1 MKNPIQ
7 GSAPS
12 AGRSPLAG
20 GSWRSWPAGPDRL
33 RFRRLAGGHGPQ
45 QLPAENLETPEAAP
59 LLVNGAIGNFE
70 CALGATILVTGV
82 IADEFGDA
90 QLGAAQWPYD
100 RRDANTQPG
109 GIYGTSGCT
118 SAQGPGIY
126 SPLSVARW
134 SSDNAF
140 KALESF
146 TDAQVAKRDSLM
158 AASALYAGF
167 SLAHLGMA
175 MCSAALDEGPEITN
189 IQLFAEAEN
198 RFATALQLAA
208 SGRSDGLPA
217 RRQCRAGPGR
227 LFQGNTSGAAAAA
240 ALVPAG
246 FVLNATA
253 SDAETRR
260 YNRVF
265 HSNIQSRF
273 YTIEE
278 QSRNL
283 RTEGVPDP
291 RARVINSGLR
301 AADGE
306 IAWFQQKYT
315 AFGSPL
321 PVARYQEAQLILAE
335 AQGGQT
341 AVNIINALRAPHGL
355 PAYTGPTDAASIRS
369 LVIEERRRELFVE
382 GFRMYDI
389 HRFNLPLIP
398 PPGTAYPIK
407 GGATATPP
415 ASPAGRGAVQQP
427 QHRGALNR
435 SETLGPGSCP
445 ARALSGAGDPNSPG
459 HHGIE
464 VTPSSGCPN
473 PPSPGHTVGPKG
485 QHRQDEHQEEAP
497 GHGAVPP
504 GDEPD
509 DAEGREARAHGQEG
523 ESRDGP
529 KDPGHL
535 PPLSSNTP
543 AIRSFTAWIRPAPV
557 SMRVPKRTTWK
568 RSWNV
573 RDPIISRTKFTGTG
587 LSRISGY
594 CPAMARKRRMAGK
607 MAMGPAMIP
616 AMMPLFRE
624 SWCRA
629 TKRMAGMM
637 PRL

>member
-7 GSAPS
+7 GSPSFSGRIHWLVVVAVLAMPALTACDFDDWLEVTAPS
-12 AGRSPLAG
+12 S
-20 GSWRSWPAGPDRL
+20 
-33 RFRRLAGGHGPQ
+33 
-45 QLPAENLETPEAAP
+45 LPAENLETPEAAP

-70 CALGATILVTGV
+70 CALGATILVTGL

-118 SAQGPGIY
+118 SAQGPGVY

-134 SSDNAF
+134 SADNAY
-140 KALESF
+140 KSLESF

-167 SLAHLGMA
+167 SLSHLGMA

-189 IQLFAEAEN
+189 LQLFAEAEQ
-198 RFATALQLAA
+198 RFTTALQAA
-208 SGRSDGLPA
+208 G
-217 RRQCRAGPGR
+217 RAGVAAYQHAANVGLARVR
-227 LFQGNTSGAAAAA
+227 LFQGNSAGAAAAA

-246 FVLNATA
+246 FLLNATA

-278 QSRNL
+278 QSRDL
-283 RTEGVPDP
+283 RTGGVPDP

-306 IAWFQQKYT
+306 IAWYQQKYT

-335 AQGGQT
+335 AQGGQA

-355 PAYTGPTDAASIRS
+355 PAYTGATDAASIRS
-369 LVIEERRRELFVE
+369 LIIEERRRELFVE

-398 PPGTAYPIK
+398 TPGTAYPIK
-407 GGATATPP
+407 GGFYGNTTCLPLP
-415 ASPAGRGAVQQP
+415 DVERFNNPNIAGR
-427 QHRGALNR
+427 
-435 SETLGPGSCP
+435 
-445 ARALSGAGDPNSPG
+445 
-459 HHGIE
+459 
-464 VTPSSGCPN
+464 
-473 PPSPGHTVGPKG
+473 
-485 QHRQDEHQEEAP
+485 
-497 GHGAVPP
+497 
-504 GDEPD
+504 
-509 DAEGREARAHGQEG
+509 
-523 ESRDGP
+523 
-529 KDPGHL
+529 
-535 PPLSSNTP
+535 
-543 AIRSFTAWIRPAPV
+543 
-557 SMRVPKRTTWK
+557 
-568 RSWNV
+568 
-573 RDPIISRTKFTGTG
+573 
-587 LSRISGY
+587 
-594 CPAMARKRRMAGK
+594 
-607 MAMGPAMIP
+607 
-616 AMMPLFRE
+616 
-624 SWCRA
+624 
-629 TKRMAGMM
+629 
-637 PRL
+637 